1 MQVLF
6 SKVPKDNEQGD
17 ETLVDAEGNF
27 YHYTISDS
35 QFSEEEFAV
44 ADSAGRSVPF
54 RYEDLDALIEALE
67 NFRVNLV
74 DTVVENLF
82 NEPDSVAILD

>member
-6 SKVPKDNEQGD
+6 SKVPTNDLQGD
-17 ETLVDAEGNF
+17 ESLVDAEGNF

-35 QFSEEEFAV
+35 QFSEEEFVV